1 MGIANVDYSKVWR
14 VDNHRRRT
22 IAQSQQRILTCLAS
36 VNVQFAKPWF
46 DDVFAK
52 DPDRF
57 WAYFEELTA
66 LPPKPLGHVAEEV
79 QLELEL
85 YQNRMNMACL
95 LLEQMCA
102 DLAIN
107 MDNIHR
113 SMFFKIVSNGSL
125 SSSRISYPAQLLSIT
140 FQHFQAISFWRCPLE
155 ESRLVRLL
163 LDMTAMAAT
172 CDALAIDNCV
182 QTLVKHLDKEC
193 DTKSFNKFIDLISS
207 DSMALEMLNY
217 AFMSYFRVA
226 ALPGESWSPMHRI
239 SYRLPLNAT
248 KTAFF
253 VRHLRPQSKKEDPD
267 TWYDVICLLTKLV
280 QRTVSAYSRR
290 MCHANCIS
298 QSRTASLDSDFPHTL
313 LVASA
318 RCNIADIGNA
328 CQALKT
334 YLETKLPRPSAADL
348 LNDTDDKMDCSGDS
362 SDGES
367 DSSNSNISGYTRVAL
382 LNMIYMDLD
391 LIEALVTFSVGSGS
405 S

>member
-1 MGIANVDYSKVWR
+1 
-14 VDNHRRRT
+14 
-22 IAQSQQRILTCLAS
+22 
-36 VNVQFAKPWF
+36 
-46 DDVFAK
+46 
-52 DPDRF
+52 
-57 WAYFEELTA
+57 
-66 LPPKPLGHVAEEV
+66 
-79 QLELEL
+79 
-85 YQNRMNMACL
+85 MACL

-107 MDNIHR
+107 MDNPHR
-113 SMFFKIVSNGSL
+113 SMFLKVVSSGSL
-125 SSSRISYPAQLLSIT
+125 SSSRIAYPTQLLSVI
-140 FQHFQAISFWRCPLE
+140 FQHFQAISFRRCPLE

-172 CDALAIDNCV
+172 CDALAMDNCV

-193 DTKSFNKFIDLISS
+193 DTKSFNKFIDLLSS
-207 DSMALEMLNY
+207 ESMALEMLNY

-239 SYRLPLNAT
+239 SYRLPPNAT

-267 TWYDVICLLTKLV
+267 TWHDVVCMLAKLV

-298 QSRTASLDSDFPHTL
+298 QSSAASLDSEFPHTL

-318 RCNIADIGNA
+318 RCDVADIGNA

-334 YLETKLPRPSAADL
+334 YLETKLPRPSATDI
-348 LNDTDDKMDCSGDS
+348 LNDADDKMDCSGDS

-367 DSSNSNISGYTRVAL
+367 DSNSNRSGYTRVAL
-382 LNMIYMDLD
+382 LSMIYMDLD
-391 LIEALVTFSVGSGS
+391 LIEALVAFSVGSGS
-405 S
+405 P